1 MAEDIVAEIKAGL
14 KELERV
20 KKNEEAAHDDSDADS
35 DDSISQQKGDMNIL
49 STLFIMHN
57 SIYYIALWATMGS

>member
-35 DDSISQQKGDMNIL
+35 DDSISQQKGDMNIKY
-49 STLFIMHN
+49 T
-57 SIYYIALWATMGS
+57 

>member
-1 MAEDIVAEIKAGL
+1 MLPPGDDNSDDLKVAEDIVAEIKAGL

-35 DDSISQQKGDMNIL
+35 DDSISQQKGDMNIKY
-49 STLFIMHN
+49 T
-57 SIYYIALWATMGS
+57 

>member
-14 KELERV
+14 KELERA

-35 DDSISQQKGDMNIL
+35 DDSISQQKGDMNIKY
-49 STLFIMHN
+49 T
-57 SIYYIALWATMGS
+57 